1 MKRTFLKVIIV
12 FFVFFAGTASILALD
27 NICLETTG
35 EGGKLVLDVD
45 NWTYFQ

>member
-1 MKRTFLKVIIV
+1 MKKVFLKMLIV
-12 FFVFFAGTASILALD
+12 FFVFFVGTVSILALD

-45 NWTYFQ
+45 NWTPFQ